1 MGSHEL
7 RTCACDYCTQDRLA
21 FRAALQPLLTREESE
36 LLDICDRLEP
46 LITNALQEGS
56 ADMMEAWGRAAGL
69 NDDQTQTLRE
79 HHKDCAGTRS
89 ELSRT
94 SRTLEGELGYL
105 MHAIGRFSTRQEIL
119 EDRMFRHIMF
129 RLGLT
134 RVRTDDEVHVRLTI
148 LPAVE
153 ETANR
158 ITVAWERESDRLTRP
173 YVESGPELHQDIGNL
188 AQVLAMK
195 EVLEHLRFELFG
207 RNSFVDHRPHPHSG
221 CAAGILETG
230 RVKPFPKEFG
240 EGMGYRPGNP

>member
-1 MGSHEL
+1 
-7 RTCACDYCTQDRLA
+7 
-21 FRAALQPLLTREESE
+21 
-36 LLDICDRLEP
+36 
-46 LITNALQEGS
+46 
-56 ADMMEAWGRAAGL
+56 
-69 NDDQTQTLRE
+69 
-79 HHKDCAGTRS
+79 
-89 ELSRT
+89 
-94 SRTLEGELGYL
+94 
-105 MHAIGRFSTRQEIL
+105 
-119 EDRMFRHIMF
+119 MF

-221 CAAGILETG
+221 RGRHTG
-230 RVKPFPKEFG
+230 NRTSEALPERVRGGHGVQTREPVTVSPNPPKG
-240 EGMGYRPGNP
+240 